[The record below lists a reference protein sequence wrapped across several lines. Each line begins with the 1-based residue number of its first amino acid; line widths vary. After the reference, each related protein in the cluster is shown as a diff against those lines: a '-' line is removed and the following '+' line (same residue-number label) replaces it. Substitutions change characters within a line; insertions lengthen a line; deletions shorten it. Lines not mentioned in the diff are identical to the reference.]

1 MQVTPITEAS
11 LEELARAKSHA
22 EEEIE
27 RIRHGSRRPEYE
39 DPNRIAV
46 QLDIIAA
53 VDMEIARRNPAIMVT
68 IYDRLSMCV
77 DALRTVIIGQQ
88 LSIRGHP
95 LAIRP
100 FALCFDATRHPGR
113 SISEIVNGPKG
124 EIEWRGVL
132 VLQDGRVEQR
142 DRLWLEIN
150 FKPALVVGLA
160 AWPEVLDTCP
170 PIIREAV
177 QVEIDAKR
185 PKVRETGFKAS

>member
-1 MQVTPITEAS
+1 MEIVTIYGKPPSEQS
-11 LEELARAKSHA
+11 EELLLKAKAVSQGIIANITREDREPA
-22 EEEIE
+22 EGDAKI
-27 RIRHGSRRPEYE
+27 
-39 DPNRIAV
+39 IAHN
-46 QLDIIAA
+46 LDCIAA
-53 VDMEIARRNPAIMVT
+53 VDMEIARRNPPIMGT

-132 VLQDGRVEQR
+132 ILQDGRVEQR

-150 FKPALVVGLA
+150 FKPALVVGLTT
-160 AWPEVLDTCP
+160 WPEVLDTCP

-185 PKVRETGFKAS
+185 PKVA